1 MQPAAVRLLS
11 WAPQYGTSMMADADS
26 PSPRVDVDTR
36 VEQSRW
42 AAVSPGLSPETAERL
57 SVRIVDGV
65 RRVEAH
71 AFADDGGEPR
81 FGLFGSFAVG
91 AVQCGPQG
99 ASFIEDALRLERRY
113 LQAGGEASDIEVR
126 AGRSSLR
133 FVAELRPEASANG
146 LVDALNRAMLDAEAL
161 LAESLAQDDE
171 VLTLVD
177 GPLRHAA
184 SAGRRLAGYVKR
196 VVHWYI
202 SPSEQQLLP
211 RLGAGQR
218 TPLFRLS
225 DPADPAHPG
234 RLCWYVRIAE
244 LPPTFHPLSGILR
257 LETSG
262 AVPLARAVEVADE
275 ATALLPRL
283 ASSLARDPR
292 APQNLVPVGALEA
305 YLTHRLGDRE
315 WIRRALTT
323 HLATANT
330 SASTPPSYLLEPAP
344 EELSA

>member
-11 WAPQYGTSMMADADS
+11 WAPQYGTSMMADAEA
-26 PSPRVDVDTR
+26 PPPRVDIDTT

-42 AAVSPGLSPETAERL
+42 AAVVPRSIPGAEVATVRL
-57 SVRIVDGV
+57 VDGV

-91 AVQCGPQG
+91 AVQCGAG
-99 ASFIEDALRLERRY
+99 RASFIEDTLRLERRY
-113 LQAGGEASDIEVR
+113 LQAGGEAADVEVR
-126 AGRSSLR
+126 LGRTTLR
-133 FVAELRPEASANG
+133 FLAELRPEASANG

-161 LAESLAQDDE
+161 LADSLARDDRDDE

-177 GPLRHAA
+177 GPLRRPQ
-184 SAGRRLAGYVKR
+184 SSGRRLAGYVKR
-196 VVHWYI
+196 VVHWYV
-202 SPSEQQLLP
+202 SPAEQRLLA
-211 RLGAGQR
+211 RLGTGER
-218 TPLFRLS
+218 TPLFRVS
-225 DPADPAHPG
+225 DPTDTVDPG
-234 RLCWYVRIAE
+234 RLCWYVRIAD
-244 LPPTFHPLSGILR
+244 LPATFHPLSGILR
-257 LETSG
+257 LETHG
-262 AVPLARAVEVADE
+262 AVPLARAVSVADE
-275 ATALLPRL
+275 ATSVLPRF

-315 WIRRALTT
+315 WIRRALTA
-323 HLATANT
+323 HLARANT
-330 SASTPPSYLLEPAP
+330 TARLVLEPAP